1 MFWCR
6 HIKIIQ
12 KQLKSIELIIL
23 QIKYTL
29 KHKSL
34 NALPKTVLGAWL
46 AAAKKLMAY
55 RGGALMFFFF

>member
-34 NALPKTVLGAWL
+34 NALPKTVLIRS
-46 AAAKKLMAY
+46 MA
-55 RGGALMFFFF
+55 GSS